1 MSPIFEGTINPVSG
15 QTINV
20 TANAETGFA
29 ITKSMIELTDYNNN
43 LYCVVPDAKGV
54 QPNNEEGGND
64 AWKAAQI
71 NDVWVTKDAN
81 NTYIKKFS
89 MQSYEEAADGKVTQE
104 GAIVLYA
111 DPLPTTTETSMK
123 VNVKD
128 CWGYKKT
135 QEVSVTIVKQ

>member
-1 MSPIFEGTINPVSG
+1 MSPIFEGTIKPVSG
-15 QTINV
+15 STINV

-29 ITKSMIELTDYNNN
+29 ITKSMIELADYNSN
-43 LYCVVPDAKGV
+43 LYCVVPDKAGT
-54 QPNNEEGGND
+54 PDNAEGGND
-64 AWKAAQI
+64 VWKAAQI
-71 NDVWVTKDAN
+71 SDVWVSKDAN

-89 MQSYEEAADGKVTQE
+89 MQEYKEDAEGEVTQE

-111 DPLPTTTETSMK
+111 DPLPNTQETSMK

-128 CWGYKKT
+128 CWGYKKA